1 MLDADTLGRI
11 GLAAQAATDKKAFD
25 LVGLEVGD
33 LTSYTDCFLLCSAA
47 SERQVGAVVDGI
59 TRRLK
64 AAGVKPL
71 HTEGAVR
78 RSDWVLLDF
87 GDVVIHVFTE
97 DRRAYY
103 ALDSLWGDAP
113 RIDDAALGID
123 QPVPPTAEQ

>member
-1 MLDADTLGRI
+1 MDADTLSRI

-25 LVGLEVGD
+25 LVGLEVTD
-33 LTSYTDCFLLCSAA
+33 LTSYADCFLLCSAA
-47 SERQVGAVVDGI
+47 SERQVGAVADAI
-59 TRRLK
+59 SRRLK
-64 AAGVKPL
+64 DAGARPL

-103 ALDSLWGDAP
+103 ALDGLWGDAP
-113 RIDDAALGID
+113 KIDEDALGID
-123 QPVPPTAEQ
+123 KPPSPSDL

>member
-1 MLDADTLGRI
+1 MDADTLSRI
-11 GLAAQAATDKKAFD
+11 RLAAQAATDKKAFD
-25 LVGLEVGD
+25 LVGLEVTD

-47 SERQVGAVVDGI
+47 SERQVGAVANAI
-59 TRRLK
+59 SRRLK
-64 AAGVKPL
+64 DAGVKPL

-87 GDVVIHVFTE
+87 DDLVVHVFTE

-113 RIDDAALGID
+113 SIDEEALGID
-123 QPVPPTAEQ
+123 QQPRPTEQ